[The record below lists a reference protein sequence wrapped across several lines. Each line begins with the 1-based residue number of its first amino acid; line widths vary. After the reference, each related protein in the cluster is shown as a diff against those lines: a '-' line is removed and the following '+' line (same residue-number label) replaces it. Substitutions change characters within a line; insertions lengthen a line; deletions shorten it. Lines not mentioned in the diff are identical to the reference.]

1 MLTRFSVHI
10 ISPGIL
16 CDCVNLLYSYPLR
29 VYFSSLDF
37 FILQFYVFMQPE
49 NPDVELSKPFLMSSF
64 YIFRDAPTQTVKKR
78 KPHLCVDF
86 FLFISFWQ
94 MYLPGDTGKGMWSL
108 TASFRGLTSW
118 SFVLWLWACGETDC
132 SHKSLISF
140 KGGFPP
146 TFQHFPIWPPY
157 YGPI

>member
-1 MLTRFSVHI
+1 MKPLNIFTVHFLVSWALTGKNFPLGCAYSTVRACPTGFS
-10 ISPGIL
+10 
-16 CDCVNLLYSYPLR
+16 
-29 VYFSSLDF
+29 
-37 FILQFYVFMQPE
+37 Q
-49 NPDVELSKPFLMSSF
+49 LSKPFLMSSF